1 MLLNWTRD
9 LTGQK
14 LRADLLAGLSGAVLG
29 LPQVMAYAMIAG
41 MPPETGLYSAIIVTA
56 LAALLGS
63 SWHMI
68 TGPAAAISIVILSI
82 VSPLETPGSA
92 TYIALVLTLTLLTGL
107 IQIGFGIFRLGS
119 LVNFISHTVVIGF
132 TAGAA
137 FLIAASQLKHL
148 LALSVPS
155 NADLFATL
163 TQVLR
168 QLGQIN
174 PIALTIGLV
183 TLLSAALLRVAG
195 RRLGIRLPHLLL
207 GLIIGSLTGYL
218 LDAQQN
224 GVAMLGALPGGLPI
238 PGLPAFSADTLES
251 LATGA
256 FALALLG
263 LIEAVSIARAIAL
276 RSHQQ
281 IDGNREFLG
290 QGIANASGSLF
301 SCFAG
306 SGSFTRSGANYD
318 SGAQTPLAAI
328 FGALCIALIMFTIPD
343 ITGWLPLPA
352 MAGSILLIAWNLI
365 DMPHIRQIARAS
377 RTESIVL
384 TATFAA
390 TLLVNPV
397 FSIYVGVFLSIAFY
411 LRRTSRPSVIP
422 VAPLQNNERRSIRNV
437 QRYRLEQCPQL
448 QMIRIDGS
456 MFFGCVDHIQAHLRR
471 LAKMSEGPPLILI
484 IGKGIN
490 FIDVS
495 AAEMLIQEAER
506 IEAQGGKLMFSSFKG
521 ILLDD
526 LERTG
531 LLARMG
537 AARFFGSTE
546 EAIASCVPDKMNLS
560 ICDRCTARIFNEC
573 PPLPLTEHTHEPKA

>member
-1 MLLNWTRD
+1 MRLSWTRE

-14 LRADLLAGLSGAVLG
+14 IRADLIAGLSGAVLG

-56 LAALLGS
+56 IAALLGS

-82 VSPLETPGSA
+82 VSPMEAPGSA
-92 TYIALVLTLTLLTGL
+92 AYIALVLTLTLLTGL
-107 IQIGFGIFRLGS
+107 IQIGFGLFRLGS

-148 LALSVPS
+148 LALSVSS
-155 NADLFATL
+155 NADLFETL
-163 TQVLR
+163 AQIFE
-168 QLGQIN
+168 QLNQTN
-174 PIALTIGLV
+174 PVALTIGLV
-183 TLLSAALLRVAG
+183 TLVSAALLRIIG
-195 RRLGIRLPHLLL
+195 RHLGIKLPHLLL
-207 GLIIGSLTGYL
+207 GLIAGSLVGYL
-218 LDAQQN
+218 LDAQEN
-224 GVAMLGALPGGLPI
+224 GVAMLGALPSGLPV
-238 PGLPAFSADTLES
+238 PDFPAFSAGTLES

-290 QGIANASGSLF
+290 QGIANTTGSLF

-318 SGAQTPLAAI
+318 SGAQTPLAAL
-328 FGALCIALIMFTIPD
+328 FGAACVAVIMFTIPD
-343 ITGWLPLPA
+343 ITRWLPLPA
-352 MAGSILLIAWNLI
+352 MAGSIMLIAWNLI
-365 DMPHIRQIARAS
+365 DMTHIRQIASAS

-384 TATFAA
+384 TATFSA

-411 LRRTSRPSVIP
+411 LRRTSRPSVIS
-422 VAPLQNNERRSIRNV
+422 VAPLQHTERRSIRNV
-437 QRYRLEQCPQL
+437 QRYQLEQCPQL

-456 MFFGCVDHIQAHLRR
+456 MFFGCADHIQAHLRR
-471 LAKMSEGPPLILI
+471 LVQKCEGPPLILI

-506 IEAQGGKLMFSSFKG
+506 IEARGGKLMFSALKG

-526 LERTG
+526 MERTG

-546 EAIASCVPDKMNLS
+546 EAISACVPEKMNLS
-560 ICDRCTARIFNEC
+560 ICDSCTARIFNEC
-573 PPLPLTEHTHEPKA
+573 PPLPLTEQTQEPGA